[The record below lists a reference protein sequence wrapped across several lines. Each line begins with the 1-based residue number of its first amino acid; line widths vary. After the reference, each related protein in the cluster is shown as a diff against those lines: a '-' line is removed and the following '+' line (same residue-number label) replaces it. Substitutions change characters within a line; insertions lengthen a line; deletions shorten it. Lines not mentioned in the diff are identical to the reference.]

1 MVGAGSQK
9 LDNLDAGDI
18 ELDFDDGQYISCEK
32 FIGFELIKWL
42 PFLNKK
48 RHQHILL
55 STSVTNIHTA
65 PYITSFFHNLSL

>member
-32 FIGFELIKWL
+32 FIGFELIK
-42 PFLNKK
+42 
-48 RHQHILL
+48 
-55 STSVTNIHTA
+55 
-65 PYITSFFHNLSL
+65 